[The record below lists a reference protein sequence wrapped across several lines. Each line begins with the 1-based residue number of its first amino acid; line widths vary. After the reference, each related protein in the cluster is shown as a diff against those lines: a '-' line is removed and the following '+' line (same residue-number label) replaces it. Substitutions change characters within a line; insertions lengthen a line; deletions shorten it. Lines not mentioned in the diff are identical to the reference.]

1 MASKVF
7 ISSGFVSKEL
17 LKDKLES
24 DWEIFCPTEG
34 GMAKIWLLDSE
45 ERLLTEGGVDIR
57 FLDY

>member
-1 MASKVF
+1 MF

-57 FLDY
+57 FLGY